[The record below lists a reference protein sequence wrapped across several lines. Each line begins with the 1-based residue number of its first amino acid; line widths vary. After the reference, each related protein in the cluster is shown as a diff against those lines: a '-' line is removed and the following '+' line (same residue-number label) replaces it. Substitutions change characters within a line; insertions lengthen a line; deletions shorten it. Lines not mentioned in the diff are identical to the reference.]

1 MEDFGQAMNVYL
13 IEIHALFGGK
23 PRLIIGHDSDS
34 IYFYHGRRIGFW
46 FLVPGF
52 WFSRRR
58 LRSPQAVI
66 LVAGSAKHVQA

>member
-1 MEDFGQAMNVYL
+1 LV
-13 IEIHALFGGK
+13 
-23 PRLIIGHDSDS
+23 S
-34 IYFYHGRRIGFW
+34 GFW